1 MVENK
6 QCDMCHNVATVT
18 VEDRTLCSI
27 HYFQDLEVATPF
39 SSDSKENH
47 WSVLLRELRTES
59 GLTQRNL
66 ARETKMSQRT
76 IADYENIYAPRE
88 LSIYKVERLLNKLG
102 YELDAIRVD
111 PEPLRFFGK
120 KDV

>member
-1 MVENK
+1 MVENI
-6 QCDMCHNVATVT
+6 QCDICHSVATVT
-18 VEDRTLCSI
+18 VGNRYLCSK
-27 HYFQDLEVATPF
+27 HYFQGVEDASPF
-39 SSDSKENH
+39 NSDSKENH
-47 WSVLLRELRTES
+47 WSVLLRELRKES

-111 PEPLRFFGK
+111 PKPLRFFGK